1 MFQMENLEKKIEQHE
16 EKYMAK
22 YPLLF
27 LVNNRDEIKE
37 ISENAIKYASK
48 LATDSELRIPI
59 WEIMPRVAVEVVRAT
74 VDYIAER
81 KRTDIAEQYFDLG
94 NTIRVAIE
102 YAETEDA
109 DKIGTFNPKISVLDD
124 MKYGVP
130 YDDTTMTCNEIF
142 DTLFKDCSR
151 EIIVKISE
159 RASSEIQ
166 KSSGARIANTQL
178 IMLLFTAFMRK
189 TKDFLIEHKD
199 DNDWGFE
206 LDIAGVYFIGIS
218 KFDDET
224 SETGADYTIY
234 ITPAKELKQRSKD
247 DNTTEVM

>member
-1 MFQMENLEKKIEQHE
+1 MENLEKKMNETQE
-16 EKYMAK
+16 RYLDR

-27 LVNNRDEIKE
+27 LVNNREEIKE
-37 ISENAIKYASK
+37 ISENAIKYAAR

-81 KRTDIAEQYFDLG
+81 KTTTIAEQYFDLG

-109 DKIGTFNPKISVLDD
+109 DKIGTFNPKISILDD
-124 MKYGVP
+124 MKYGNP
-130 YDDTTMTCNEIF
+130 YDDSTMMCNDVI
-142 DTLFKDCSR
+142 DTLFKNCSR
-151 EIIVKISE
+151 EIVIKIAE

-166 KSSGARIANTQL
+166 KASGAKIANTQL
-178 IMLLFTAFMRK
+178 IMLLFVAFMRK

-199 DNDWGFE
+199 DNDWGCE

-218 KFDDET
+218 KFDDT
-224 SETGADYTIY
+224 SAETGVDYTIY